1 MIVDTHLKAILESP
15 ELYRAAKT
23 VVVIDHHRKC
33 VGHIDDSVV
42 FYTNLMLP
50 AASELVSELLQY
62 IDMTK
67 ENRLT
72 PGQFGRRRHC
82 WQASCWTRAISSL
95 HTGVRTF
102 EAAAYLRRMGAQTQ
116 AVKKLFNS
124 SFESYAYKAQLVTDA
139 EIYMAVP
146 SCFPTACPR
155 SSAS

>member
-42 FYTNLMLP
+42 FYHEP
-50 AASELVSELLQY
+50 YASSASELVSELLQY

-72 PGQFGRRRHC
+72 PLEGAGAAGRHHAGHAQFLAAHGRAHVRGSRLLTAHG
-82 WQASCWTRAISSL
+82 RA
-95 HTGVRTF
+95 
-102 EAAAYLRRMGAQTQ
+102 
-116 AVKKLFNS
+116 
-124 SFESYAYKAQLVTDA
+124 DA
-139 EIYMAVP
+139 GSEETVQ
-146 SCFPTACPR
+146 FVV
-155 SSAS
+155 